1 MRAVR
6 LPEQRRNIVPE
17 WRKFGDYAWP
27 NQSRVRYSAQLGAYV
42 TRGRHPSDKAAAGNA
57 ASPADGRLR
66 LRPVSRRMMTRMLP
80 GGVMVAAALTMPEF
94 SVGAGDMGRGPEP
107 ADPPEP
113 AARPDPA
120 KPQRIVSSVAPTHSK
135 LAGVRYGAVI
145 DLGTDTGHVAARVR
159 AQAPRPDG
167 VLERNAAETAASHAA
182 FAQAFAAPATPIAAP
197 AGSAPAIESQPAA
210 AAIPQIASALIAA
223 PSAASSA
230 DLPAASEMPEPPS
243 KPAVAEADA
252 LAFANLLPEEQTA
265 LRAPAGTG
273 AVPAVQ
279 TSSQPLSQ
287 PVSRPAPAPAAV
299 AAPAPAPAAALAPV
313 SAQPAPRGMID
324 QVTPARIAAARVAA
338 APAPAPAPAPA
349 SAPAPAAVRAAAPS
363 APAPAP
369 KAATLAAA
377 APAARAPA
385 AAVPAAK
392 PATPPAAAAT
402 VVPKQAPALTAPPA
416 AAGASPRI
424 ADLEFK
430 SRLLTRVDGRTRGQV
445 DFQQTAAGLKVRLG
459 SVAEVLADRLPAGEL
474 ARIRGSSSA
483 DAWLSL
489 AELQAQ
495 GIPISY
501 DPVYDEFN
509 IGREDT
515 RPRAARKVHIDQIS
529 TPERSDGAAAMDQI
543 RRR

>member
-1 MRAVR
+1 VRAVR
-6 LPEQRRNIVPE
+6 LPEHRRNIVPE

-120 KPQRIVSSVAPTHSK
+120 KPQRLVSSVAPTHSK

-159 AQAPRPDG
+159 VQTPRPDG
-167 VLERNAAETAASHAA
+167 VRERNAAETAASHAA

-223 PSAASSA
+223 PSAASPA
-230 DLPAASEMPEPPS
+230 DRPAASEMPEPPS

-287 PVSRPAPAPAAV
+287 PVSRPAPAPAA
-299 AAPAPAPAAALAPV
+299 ALAPV
-313 SAQPAPRGMID
+313 GAQPAPRGMID

-338 APAPAPAPAPA
+338 APAPAPA

-392 PATPPAAAAT
+392 PASPPAAAAT

-459 SVAEVLADRLPAGEL
+459 SVAEVLADRLPAGAL

-515 RPRAARKVHIDQIS
+515 RPKAARKVHIDQIS